1 MEKVH
6 MVKCMNFRFPYLCF
20 KNGGGAFL
28 IPYFI
33 LIITG
38 AVPMYFL
45 EVIMGQYTRSGAIK
59 IWDICPIFRWV
70 WLIKFTPYLLVLSP
84 SWNFPARAKLWRFR
98 AKPTQA
104 EQSQAE
110 TLQYSSWIIFVI
122 YSFFSSKLFFHGK
135 NDWYFKKKKYH

>member
-1 MEKVH
+1 
-6 MVKCMNFRFPYLCF
+6 MNFRFPYLCF

-70 WLIKFTPYLLVLSP
+70 WLIKFTPYLHKQSSCYSLDYMLYGPITNGGVT
-84 SWNFPARAKLWRFR
+84 ARTNA
-98 AKPTQA
+98 A
-104 EQSQAE
+104 
-110 TLQYSSWIIFVI
+110 V
-122 YSFFSSKLFFHGK
+122 H
-135 NDWYFKKKKYH
+135 